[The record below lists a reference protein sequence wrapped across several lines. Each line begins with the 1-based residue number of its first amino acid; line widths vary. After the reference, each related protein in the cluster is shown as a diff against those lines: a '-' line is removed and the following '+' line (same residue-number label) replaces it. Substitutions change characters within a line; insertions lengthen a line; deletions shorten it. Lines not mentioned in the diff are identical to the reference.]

1 VIVVTSP
8 SGPKALRLKD
18 RVEVASM
25 VDPRHA
31 FVAALVAAITAAAP
45 IQARDWYV
53 APNGIDGS
61 PGTVAEPLATLAH
74 AVGRA
79 SAGDSI
85 LLERGGTYFAS
96 GLNAGSNLSV
106 TAYGNGPRPIITGS
120 FAVSLTG
127 IWGANP
133 SVRTGSV
140 GERVVACYVDG
151 RFVRLARWPNIDA
164 GFLRNDA
171 DDQPDEIVDAEL
183 ATRPGVAAGRWT
195 GAQVRWRRWSWWW
208 ETRPITQH
216 GPVDTLILGPE
227 GKFHDPFSDPGSGYF
242 IDNDLDELDAPGEW
256 HWEAGVLYLYP
267 PSWADPAT
275 MKVDVV
281 TTTSTDVV
289 VDHGAEP
296 VGVTTSGTSF
306 SEVHF
311 SRYYGAALVI
321 GHPAAFE
328 DCTFSEIESNAI
340 RFTWDAQPFTIRRS
354 VFRDVRNIAVSGWA
368 DTADPPG
375 SLIERNL
382 FLRIGA
388 EPGYGGWGSWHAA
401 GIILGQAN
409 AAIVRLNRF
418 VDTGYAG
425 IILGS
430 DGQTVEKNVFV
441 RTMHTLNDGA
451 AVYTNCN
458 ASVIRDNIILDT
470 IGDLEYS
477 HEWWP
482 LGHGIWPEFLS
493 DFHDTVIT
501 GNTISGSNGH
511 GIFLPNNF
519 DCTIAD
525 NVVIDS
531 RRAAL
536 GLYVDS
542 NPLQNHTINGN
553 TLVSTEPTR
562 RIDRPENLSHWWLPP
577 YAEPDPVALEY
588 DAAGDYGSMSGTTFV
603 APATVAGVIR
613 KKPDD
618 TLFNTLAEWTSDA
631 PWASAAGS
639 LITRANAVLL
649 FNDTEDPAVMTVPP
663 GAWTLPDGSAVGPT
677 VSLLPWRSV
686 VLVTNDAVASSPPYY
701 AASGINWRAE
711 TPVESFLG
719 DDSGIFADGFESGD
733 LLAWV
738 VPGQ

>member
-1 VIVVTSP
+1 
-8 SGPKALRLKD
+8 
-18 RVEVASM
+18 M
-25 VDPRHA
+25 VDVRRV
-31 FVAALVAAITAAAP
+31 VAAAFIAVSAAAAP
-45 IQARDWYV
+45 LAARDWFV
-53 APNGIDGS
+53 APDGVDGGS
-61 PGTVAEPLATLAH
+61 GTIEQPLATLAH

-79 SAGDSI
+79 SGGDAI
-85 LLERGGTYFAS
+85 LLQRGGTYFALD
-96 GLNAGSNLSV
+96 LNAGSNLSV
-106 TAYGNGPRPIITGS
+106 GAYGNGARPIITGS
-120 FAVSLTG
+120 VRVELPG
-127 IWGANP
+127 VWGGNP
-133 SVRTGSV
+133 AVRTGTVS
-140 GERVVACYVDG
+140 ERVVACYVDG
-151 RFVRLARWPNIDA
+151 RFVRLARWPNVDD

-183 ATRPGVAAGRWT
+183 ASRPGVAAGRWT

-208 ETRPITQH
+208 ETRPITAH
-216 GPVDTLILGPE
+216 SPVDTLVLGPQ
-227 GKFHDPFSDPGSGYF
+227 GRFHDNFSDPGSGYF

-256 HWEAGVLYLYP
+256 HWQAGVLYLYP

-275 MKVDVV
+275 MRVDVV
-281 TTTSTDVV
+281 TTTSSDVV

-311 SRYYGAALVI
+311 SRYYGTALSI
-321 GHPAAFE
+321 GHPATVT
-328 DCTFSEIESNAI
+328 DCTFSELESNAV
-340 RFTWDAQPFTIRRS
+340 RFTWDAQPFSIRRS
-354 VFRDVRNIAVSGWA
+354 VFRDVRNIAISGWA
-368 DTADPPG
+368 DLADPAG

-401 GIILGQAN
+401 GIIVGQAT

-441 RTMHTLNDGA
+441 RTMHTLNDGG

-458 ASVIRDNIILDT
+458 ASLIRDNIILDT

-501 GNTISGSNGH
+501 GNTIYGSNGH

-519 DCTIAD
+519 DCTVSNNVIID
-525 NVVIDS
+525 N

-536 GLYVDS
+536 GLSVDS
-542 NPLQNHTINGN
+542 DPNQNHTITGN
-553 TLVSTEPTR
+553 TLVSTEPSR
-562 RIDRPENLSHWWLPP
+562 RIVRPENLSHWWLPP
-577 YAEPDPVALEY
+577 YSEPDPVALEY
-588 DAAGDYGSMSGTTFV
+588 DAAGDYGSMSHTTFV
-603 APATVAGVIR
+603 APTTVAGVIR

-618 TLFNTLAEWTSDA
+618 TLFNTLAEWTADA
-631 PWASAAGS
+631 SWASAAGS
-639 LITRANAVLL
+639 LIARKNAVLL
-649 FNDTEDPAVMTVPP
+649 FNDTEDPADVTVPP
-663 GAWTLPDGSAVGPT
+663 GAWTLPDGSPVGTT
-677 VSLLPWRSV
+677 VPLQPWRSL
-686 VLVTNDAVASSPPYY
+686 VLVTGDAVAPSPPYY
-701 AASGINWRAE
+701 AASGIDWRAD
-711 TPVESFLG
+711 TPVDSFLG
-719 DDSGIFADGFESGD
+719 DDSPLFADGFESGD
-733 LLAWV
+733 LRAWIL
-738 VPGQ
+738 QDQ